1 MIVVFVF
8 ILGLFV
14 GSFLNVVAGRYNPE
28 HSFFEAKSILGRSRC
43 PHCGTTLKWYE
54 LIPIFSFIFLTAL
67 SAFASEADLAIPDL
81 HKGAPYTLL
90 GGT

>member
-1 MIVVFVF
+1 MTLLKRI
-8 ILGLFV
+8 
-14 GSFLNVVAGRYNPE
+14 
-28 HSFFEAKSILGRSRC
+28 FFF
-43 PHCGTTLKWYE
+43 
-54 LIPIFSFIFLTAL
+54 FSFIFLTAL